1 MDRPSH
7 GGCPATS
14 QSRASGRTRKPVQKF
29 SFIQEP
35 ELQLRLLDQ
44 LNELC
49 ITDIDEFERAVGDI
63 TFANDVARD
72 YFDTT
77 LLCGWMGDYGKYAVH
92 ITDQEELRLPDD
104 DLTRGTE
111 HDGTPDDITTDGAHR
126 YAKGGR
132 LPRPVFDMASG
143 TSFIIRNHTKET
155 SPLFQARRVS
165 EYADPDTIDGSAAKL
180 PDSIRE
186 AARAAQPRVVFKRS
200 GVSIS
205 D

>member
-1 MDRPSH
+1 MSPLLNYTLSAH
-7 GGCPATS
+7 ETLHV
-14 QSRASGRTRKPVQKF
+14 ASSVCEGDVVMRSVCETAEK
-29 SFIQEP
+29 
-35 ELQLRLLDQ
+35 RLYMSMPQ
-44 LNELC
+44 AAC
-49 ITDIDEFERAVGDI
+49 
-63 TFANDVARD
+63 ARR
-72 YFDTT
+72 F
-77 LLCGWMGDYGKYAVH
+77 WWVS
-92 ITDQEELRLPDD
+92 
-104 DLTRGTE
+104 
-111 HDGTPDDITTDGAHR
+111 
-126 YAKGGR
+126 

-165 EYADPDTIDGSAAKL
+165 EYADPDTIDGSAAEL